1 MKKWHPVLRWAH
13 PRIAHLEASTAEE
26 LSPDVASKNLSTC
39 NYHQRHCILNVKSSL
54 ESLEHVEHERLL

>member
-26 LSPDVASKNLSTC
+26 LSPDVASKNSEDVV
-39 NYHQRHCILNVKSSL
+39 YHQ
-54 ESLEHVEHERLL
+54 